1 MSNALALNSH
11 KLAAFME
18 AYQQRVNHCLQQTL
32 KRYTSADPKL
42 QEAMAYSL
50 LSNGK
55 RIRPLL
61 VYGAA
66 LAINDDTNPLTD
78 AAACALEA
86 IHCYSLVHDDL
97 PAMDDDDLRR
107 GQPTNHKVF
116 GEAMAILA
124 GDGLQTL
131 AFECLSEPT
140 IGRASQQLQMLHIL
154 AQASGDKGMAAGQA
168 IDLAAVN
175 HGIGYDHL
183 LNMHR
188 LKTGALIRA
197 SIHLGALSSGAATE
211 SQISQLLAF
220 ADNIGLAFQ
229 VQDDILDVTA
239 DTSTLGKQQGA
250 DAAHNKPT
258 FASLLGLEKAQE
270 KADTLFQQALEH
282 IQSLGDNANYLRLLG
297 AYVVQR
303 PY

>member
-1 MSNALALNSH
+1 MSNALALNSD

-18 AYQQRVNHCLQQTL
+18 SYQQRVNHCLQQTL

-42 QEAMAYSL
+42 QDAMAYSL
-50 LSNGK
+50 LSGGK

-66 LAINDDTNPLTD
+66 LAISDDTNPLSD

-86 IHCYSLVHDDL
+86 IHCYSLIHDDL

-131 AFECLSEPT
+131 AFECLSEPA
-140 IGRASQQLQMLHIL
+140 IGQASQQLQMLHIL

-175 HGIGYDHL
+175 HSIGYDHL
-183 LNMHR
+183 VNMHR

-258 FASLLGLEKAQE
+258 FVSLLGLEKAQE
-270 KADTLFQQALEH
+270 KADTLFQQALED
-282 IQSLGDNANYLRLLG
+282 IQALGDKANYLRLLG
-297 AYVVQR
+297 AYIVQR